1 MRTQARNCKS
11 QAETFEDEQREY
23 EEILAAQLTPWKKI
37 LPSLINRFAK
47 MKDPRNPYKIKHKI
61 AVVMVFGLFQFLFR
75 QKSRRDFNENLT
87 TPTVFNILSS
97 FFPEINSTPHADT
110 IARVLERI
118 DLAEV
123 EAILINLIRQLIKD
137 KKFKKL
143 LIQKCLPISID
154 GTQKVVRDGQLQEEG
169 WLLRTISTKE
179 GEKYQQYV
187 YVLEANITFANGL
200 TIPLLTEYCYLDVDL
215 LDDPQAK
222 QDCGTPRGVYIAGGE
237 SPHWKA
243 VPAASRIEF

>member
-1 MRTQARNCKS
+1 MTI
-11 QAETFEDEQREY
+11 EDERREY
-23 EEILAAQLTPWKKI
+23 EDIVAAQLAPWKKI
-37 LPSLINRFAK
+37 LPQLLSKFAK
-47 MKDPRNPYKIKHKI
+47 MKDPRNPVKIKHKI

-75 QKSRRDFNENLT
+75 QRSRRDFNENLT
-87 TPTVFNILSS
+87 APTILNTLSG
-97 FFPEINSTPHADT
+97 FFPEINSNPHADT

-118 DLAEV
+118 DLAEI
-123 EAILINLIRQLIKD
+123 ESILISLVRQLIKG

-154 GTQKVVRDGQLQEEG
+154 GTQKVTRDGQLQEEG
-169 WLLRTISTKE
+169 WLLRTITTKE

-200 TIPLLTEYCYLDVDL
+200 NIPLLTEYCYLDIDSL
-215 LDDPQAK
+215 NDPQAK